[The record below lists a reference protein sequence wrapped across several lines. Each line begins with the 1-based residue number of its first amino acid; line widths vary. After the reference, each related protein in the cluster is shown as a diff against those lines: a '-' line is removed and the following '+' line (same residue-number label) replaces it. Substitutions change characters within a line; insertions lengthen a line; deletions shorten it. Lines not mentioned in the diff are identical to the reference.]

1 MTDRYRFARFELA
14 VPERQLTIAGEPA
27 AIGARAFDLLLALLE
42 RRDRVVAKSEL
53 LDLVWPGLV
62 VEENNLQVQVS
73 ALRKLLG
80 ADVIATIAGRG
91 YRFTARL
98 LAQATGLAAGGA
110 QPAAPPT
117 NLPQPRTRFIG
128 REAALADCA
137 RLLATSRLITLS
149 GIGGCGKTRLA
160 QELARQQLDAFRRR
174 RLVCRPGAA
183 PGRRTRRRRRRGDAR
198 RCRHRRR
205 LARVPPGRACG
216 AAISAC
222 RGRESCR
229 AL

>member
-1 MTDRYRFARFELA
+1 MTDRYRFDRFELA
-14 VPERQLTIAGEPA
+14 VPERQLTIAGEPT

-73 ALRKLLG
+73 RRCASCSVPTRSRPSPAAATALPG
-80 ADVIATIAGRG
+80 ACSLKQTVP
-91 YRFTARL
+91 
-98 LAQATGLAAGGA
+98 AAGGA
-110 QPAAPPT
+110 KPAAPT

-160 QELARQQLDAFRRR
+160 QELARQQLDAFADGVWFVD
-174 RLVCRPGAA
+174 LAPLQDGAA
-183 PGRRTRRRRRRGDAR
+183 RGRRRRGDAR
-198 RCRHRRR
+198 RRRR
-205 LARVPPGRACG
+205 STAPRSSPG
-216 AAISAC
+216 
-222 RGRESCR
+222 
-229 AL
+229 